1 MRKFSELEKKIIEA
15 TIKIHQTDDGYT
27 VLDNI
32 FDFAKDVA
40 LPIGFHLQVGP
51 QVDHATFLVEK
62 EACICC
68 KAFTKRE
75 VQAFKLVASV
85 VVLFRYLENLSLIT
99 LTNSN
104 LDKSKPYFIGEKPV
118 VPTFEFQGIDY
129 EYRADLYRFATSR
142 IFVAE
147 ELITYVQKG
156 YKTEDE
162 IAREREI
169 NLLKNQ
175 LSFSQRA
182 FWVSF
187 SGLVFSIFVS
197 AYQVLS
203 TTKMDLQGSAI
214 ESISNSLQ
222 EMSKKDN

>member
-15 TIKIHQTDDGYT
+15 IIKIHQTDDGYS
-27 VLDNI
+27 VLNNI
-32 FDFAKDVA
+32 FHFAKGVV
-40 LPIGFHLQVGP
+40 LPTGFYLQVGP

-62 EACICC
+62 EACTFC

-85 VVLFRYLENLSLIT
+85 VVLFRHLENLLLIT

-104 LDKSKPYFIGEKPV
+104 FDKSKSYFIGENPV

-147 ELITYVQKG
+147 ELITYVQQG

-162 IAREREI
+162 IAHDREI
-169 NLLKNQ
+169 SLLKSQ
-175 LSFSQRA
+175 LRFSQIA
-182 FWVSF
+182 FGFSFFGLLVSIGF
-187 SGLVFSIFVS
+187 S

-203 TTKMDLQGSAI
+203 TPKMDLQGSAI

-222 EMSKKDN
+222 EMSKKEN